1 MPWTAHTQRHCWR
14 NGLGKQVFSVV
25 TRRRVQQLADA
36 HQADKWCKKFFAV
49 EHLRVALALVLLPF
63 RSLRGLAVALKPG
76 GLLNPRGPEPVV
88 GRSSLTDA
96 FAKRSWAFFADVYR
110 EVVEAIA
117 QRVPPPARGRR
128 RTARSV
134 KLIDATTLPLIH
146 RLVDLFTGTQGRAAA
161 KLNMR
166 IDEPTR
172 LPESLVVT
180 EGRRHERRTVERLID
195 WSQQGITYIFDRG
208 YFCTRLFERLVQTGH
223 YFITL
228 LKDNVTA
235 WQVCQLKR
243 FRPRW
248 QEGFQLIS
256 DSIVELIGPDGGR
269 LLLRLVE
276 ARDEQ
281 GHHWKVL
288 TNHFDLSALEVCGL
302 YRQRWA
308 VENFFRTLKR
318 QLDLRE
324 YAAANANAIM
334 IIILCTLIAY
344 CLAQAAVFGSAERI
358 TLAEAIQML
367 QTLSA
372 SLWAALEQALRQAAS
387 SATPPPESASASSI
401 VVELMLTG

>member
-1 MPWTAHTQRHCWR
+1 
-14 NGLGKQVFSVV
+14 V
-25 TRRRVQQLADA
+25 TRRRVQELADA
-36 HQADKWCKKFFAV
+36 HQADKWCKKFFAL
-49 EHLRVALALVLLPF
+49 EHLRVAVALVLLPF

-76 GLLNPRGPEPVV
+76 GLLNPQGPEPVV

-110 EVVEAIA
+110 EVVEALA
-117 QRVPPPARGRR
+117 KAAPPPVRGRR

-146 RLVDLFTGTQGRAAA
+146 RLVGLFTGTQGRAAA

-195 WSQQGITYIFDRG
+195 WSQQGVTYIFDRG
-208 YFCTRLFERLVQTGH
+208 YFCTKLFERLIDTGH

-235 WQVCQLKR
+235 WNVCQLKR
-243 FRPRW
+243 FQPQW
-248 QEGFQLIS
+248 QEGFQLIC
-256 DSIVELIGPDGGR
+256 DSIVELIGPDGR

-288 TNHFDLSALEVCGL
+288 TNHFELSALEVCTL
-302 YRQRWA
+302 YRKRWG

-324 YAAANANAIM
+324 YAVANPNAIM

-344 CLAQAAVFGSAERI
+344 CLAQAAVLSFPERV

-367 QTLSA
+367 QTLSV
-372 SLWAALEQALRQAAS
+372 SLWTALQQALGHAAS
-387 SATPPPESASASSI
+387 SAPPPAESTSASSI
-401 VVELMLTG
+401 IVELLLKG